1 MTPVES
7 MFQLTG
13 ASFSH
18 DNEPVLHD
26 ITLAIGEGEKVALV
40 GPSGA
45 GKSTLLSLLW
55 RQHPDAIALC
65 PQDSGLVDLLSTYQN
80 IYMGGLSRFSTFYN
94 LINLIRPWAARREE
108 VADLART
115 LGIEDKLQNSPD
127 QLSGGQRQRVAL
139 GRALYRQQSVFMGDE
154 PVSSL
159 DPEQGEQLLKHVLDQ
174 HTTAVV
180 AIHSPELALRYFDR
194 IVALKNGRV
203 YGDWQATEVDLSVLE
218 TVYQDA

>member
-1 MTPVES
+1 
-7 MFQLTG
+7 
-13 ASFSH
+13 
-18 DNEPVLHD
+18 
-26 ITLAIGEGEKVALV
+26 
-40 GPSGA
+40 
-45 GKSTLLSLLW
+45 
-55 RQHPDAIALC
+55 
-65 PQDSGLVDLLSTYQN
+65 
-80 IYMGGLSRFSTFYN
+80 MGGLSRFSTFYN

-174 HTTAVV
+174 HMTAVV

-194 IVALKNGRV
+194 IIALKNGRV